1 MIPSSVLLAIELA
14 AKGTTK
20 QSIKKAIKAQR
31 NDIKTT
37 KKRDTIPMAGTVNK

>member
-1 MIPSSVLLAIELA
+1 MIPASVLLAIELA

-31 NDIKTT
+31 NEQRVT
-37 KKRDTIPMAGTVNK
+37 KNRVHTRSGRIN

>member
-1 MIPSSVLLAIELA
+1 MIPASVLLAIELA

-31 NDIKTT
+31 NEQRVT
-37 KKRDTIPMAGTVNK
+37 KNRIFSRAVRTN

>member
-1 MIPSSVLLAIELA
+1 MIPANVLLAIELA

-31 NDIKTT
+31 NEQFTRTT
-37 KKRDTIPMAGTVNK
+37 KEKATRFKRPV